1 MDPERARALIIAG
14 SEFVDKLE
22 THLRQET
29 QFDEIDAGDIITA
42 SITAASGILF
52 NAFSHISETSGDEA
66 AIEWIKG
73 SFSHLVDALKAA
85 QGIDMQINILVK
97 DKDGGGEIRR

>member
-1 MDPERARALIIAG
+1 MDAERARALIIAG
-14 SEFVDKLE
+14 SGFVEKLE
-22 THLRQET
+22 TYLRQET
-29 QFDEIDAGDIITA
+29 QFDEIDAGDVITA

-52 NAFSHISETSGDEA
+52 NAFSHVAETSGDDA

-73 SFSHLVDALKAA
+73 SFSHLVDALKVA

-97 DKDGGGEIRR
+97 DKDSGGPRR